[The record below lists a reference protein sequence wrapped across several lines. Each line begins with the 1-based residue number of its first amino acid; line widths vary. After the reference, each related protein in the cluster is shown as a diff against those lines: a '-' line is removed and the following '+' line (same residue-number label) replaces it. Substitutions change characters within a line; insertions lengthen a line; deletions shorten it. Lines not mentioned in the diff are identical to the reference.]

1 MSNCCTCG
9 GYHEMDLDWLIL
21 KIKEALAEWDITK
34 EDWEET
40 KQYITDYFKNLD
52 VQEEIDNAINELYE
66 SGKLDILLN
75 TYIPYVTPEM
85 YGAVGDGI
93 TNDTQSV
100 IDCINASKTN
110 GKFVLMCAKD
120 VYKIDQIETE
130 DYKITGNVKFMKI
143 VSKSIINPVIYGS
156 LELKSDFWSIS
167 NGIFNGE
174 NSGIIIS
181 NGRYLEIKNNIF
193 IESSIAIDIK
203 GNGNF
208 HDIGSCKILNNVF
221 NEVNIGINTSY
232 LNKWDEISDI
242 LISGNVFNTSISN
255 AIKSTGIDGMKITD
269 NYMFMHTGA
278 GYTGINIEINGTC
291 NFIII
296 SENSFFT
303 SGKEQ
308 IKITTVG
315 NINICDNHFTDT
327 GYSITSDAIV
337 IDTADVIICN
347 DNNFYRIS
355 GESCMRVGNVKN
367 LIFKNNFLDNRLN
380 TIAPDPVSSADKKF
394 ITGNCETL
402 PSISNKGVAGYNI
415 NYSITREIP
424 ISDTPIILS
433 VDITGNITFLFSGKF
448 NQTLEADHQYTL
460 INFNYEEYKPC
471 NNKQQFIVL
480 GSVSGSPLTAYLSL
494 DENNLSLTP
503 TVEIPSTSTC
513 RFTI

>member
-1 MSNCCTCG
+1 MSNCCTCA
-9 GYHEMDLDWLIL
+9 GYHEMNLDWLIL
-21 KIKEALAEWDITK
+21 KIKEALAEWDTTK
-34 EDWEET
+34 ADWEET

-85 YGAVGDGI
+85 YGAVGDGV
-93 TNDTQSV
+93 TDDTQSLL
-100 IDCINASKTN
+100 DCINASKAN
-110 GKFVLMCAKD
+110 GKFVLMCAKN
-120 VYKIDQIETE
+120 VYKIDQVETE

-156 LELKSDFWSIS
+156 IELKSDFWSIS

-193 IESSIAIDIK
+193 IGSNIAIDIK

-232 LNKWDEISDI
+232 LNSWTEISDI
-242 LISGNVFNTSISN
+242 LINGNVFNTCISN

-278 GYTGINIEINGTC
+278 GYTGINIEITGIS

-308 IKITTVG
+308 IKIEKSG
-315 NINICDNHFTDT
+315 NINICNNHITDS
-327 GYSITSDAIV
+327 GYAITSDAIV
-337 IDTADVIICN
+337 INSADVIICN
-347 DNNFYRIS
+347 ENNFYRIS
-355 GESCMRVGNVKN
+355 GESCLKIGNVTD
-367 LIFKNNFLDNRLN
+367 LIFRNNFLDNRLY
-380 TIAPDPVSSADKKF
+380 TVAPDPVSSANKIF
-394 ITGNCETL
+394 VSGNCENI
-402 PSISNKGVAGYNI
+402 PSISNKGTAGYKIAYNV
-415 NYSITREIP
+415 TKDIP
-424 ISDTPIILS
+424 ISDTPITIS
-433 VDITGNITFLFSGKF
+433 VDISGNITFMFSGKF
-448 NQTLEADHQYTL
+448 NQNLDADHQYTL
-460 INFNYEEYKPC
+460 ISFNREEYKPC
-471 NNKQQFIVL
+471 NTKQQMVIL
-480 GSVSGSPLTAYLSL
+480 GTSGGTPLIAYLSL
-494 DENNLSLTP
+494 NETRLALTP